1 MFVLSSICLNI
12 WDIVVEIVFIFLSTN
27 SIISVISGSVSMDG
41 VLSSLWV
48 IFSYV
53 FICLV
58 IFDWLMD
65 TVDVLWSCVYC
76 CTSRTSELATSLG
89 FSHLEIFLRG
99 FARGTCLP
107 EPRPFFSTCT
117 DALWFMF
124 ITVSLGA
131 GTVSCPFGTT
141 EAVPFNPL
149 GIFPPGLW

>member
-12 WDIVVEIVFIFLSTN
+12 WDIVVEVVFIFLSTN
-27 SIISVISGSVSMDG
+27 SIISVVSGSVSMDG

-48 IFSYV
+48 IFCYV
-53 FICLV
+53 FICCV

-65 TVDVLWSCVYC
+65 TVDVPWSCMYFY
-76 CTSRTSELATSLG
+76 TSRTSEFATRQG

-117 DALWFMF
+117 DAL
-124 ITVSLGA
+124 
-131 GTVSCPFGTT
+131 
-141 EAVPFNPL
+141 
-149 GIFPPGLW
+149 